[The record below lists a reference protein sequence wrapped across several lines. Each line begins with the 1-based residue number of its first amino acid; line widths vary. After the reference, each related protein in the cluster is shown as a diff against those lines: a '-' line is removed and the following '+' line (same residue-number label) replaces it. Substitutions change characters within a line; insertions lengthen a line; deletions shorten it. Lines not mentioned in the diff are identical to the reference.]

1 MAYREVPLNPDD
13 SRPLAPGLY
22 RFKYAV
28 KSGDPNSVGL
38 SELQSA
44 FSKRFGGNARVYSW
58 KAAPDKKS
66 LDVII
71 EITQPPK
78 ASSSSD
84 QAAMLPSIA
93 AVPVVITVVAI
104 IAALSALVI
113 GWKLYLDARPSVFA
127 LIPEEERAPV
137 AKAQAA
143 SSAIVAGVVGLL
155 AFWLFYR
162 RKEPATA

>member
-1 MAYREVPLNPDD
+1 MAFREVPLSPDD
-13 SRPLAPGLY
+13 NRPLSPGLY

-28 KSGDPNSVGL
+28 KSGDPATVTIT
-38 SELQSA
+38 ELQAA

-58 KAAPDKKS
+58 KAAQDKRS
-66 LDVII
+66 LDVIV
-71 EITQPPK
+71 EVLQPPK
-78 ASSSSD
+78 ASSAE
-84 QAAMLPSIA
+84 AAMMPSIA
-93 AVPVVITVVAI
+93 AVPVVITIVAI

-137 AKAQAA
+137 AKVQAA

-162 RKEPATA
+162 RKEPATT